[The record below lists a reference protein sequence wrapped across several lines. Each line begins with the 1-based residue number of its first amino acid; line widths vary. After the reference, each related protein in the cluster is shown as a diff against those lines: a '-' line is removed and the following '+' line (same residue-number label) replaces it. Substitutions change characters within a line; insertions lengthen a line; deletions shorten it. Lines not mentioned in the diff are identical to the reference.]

1 MFDPDHADRGSLGGI
16 LPKNGTKQSYP
27 ISDDELERILA
38 LKRFEILDTEPEEA
52 FERITRTVA
61 TIFEAPVV
69 AVSLVDENRLWF
81 KSCYGLDVTET
92 SRDVAFCT
100 HTIMRDE
107 IMIVNDATK
116 DPRFQNNPLVTG
128 DPAIRFYAGAPL
140 RSGEGFRLGT
150 LCVIDFQPRK
160 ITEVQCK
167 ILEDMAA
174 LVVDAMELRL
184 NRETVLD
191 ELNNRRAENTE
202 LASGRDQIQQ
212 IIDSMPSAVFAIDQ
226 DLNFR
231 IVNKKLEA

>member
-1 MFDPDHADRGSLGGI
+1 LGGI

-52 FERITRTVA
+52 FERIARTVV

-140 RSGEGFRLGT
+140 DRERVLGWAPY
-150 LCVIDFQPRK
+150 V
-160 ITEVQCK
+160 
-167 ILEDMAA
+167 
-174 LVVDAMELRL
+174 
-184 NRETVLD
+184 
-191 ELNNRRAENTE
+191 
-202 LASGRDQIQQ
+202 
-212 IIDSMPSAVFAIDQ
+212 
-226 DLNFR
+226 
-231 IVNKKLEA
+231 